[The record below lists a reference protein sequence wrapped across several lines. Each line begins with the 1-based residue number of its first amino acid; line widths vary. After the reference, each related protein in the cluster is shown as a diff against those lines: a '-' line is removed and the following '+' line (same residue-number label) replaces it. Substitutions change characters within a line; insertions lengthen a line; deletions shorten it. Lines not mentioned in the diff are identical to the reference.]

1 MTMGTRLA
9 AIGLGVVL
17 AGGVCVMAGAQGR
30 GNAATSKATLTLA
43 MSGGS
48 CGKTLVGNDPDAG
61 FKDRLRARRGGA
73 VEWTVINNCTADATV
88 KLTDW
93 IRKADKGAE
102 SPVDPAGKDECT
114 AAAGKQCV
122 IALHI
127 RGNAGIVTYS
137 YSTTVNGVTKDP
149 DLIIEG

>member
-17 AGGVCVMAGAQGR
+17 AGGVCVMARAQGQS
-30 GNAATSKATLTLA
+30 GAATSKATLTLA

-48 CGKTLVGNDPDAG
+48 CGKTLVGNDPDV
-61 FKDRLRARRGGA
+61 KDRLRAKRGGA
-73 VEWTVINNCTADATV
+73 VEWTVINNCTGDATV

-93 IRKADKGAE
+93 IRKADKGVE

-137 YSTTVNGVTKDP
+137 YSTTVNGVKKDP